1 MVTPP
6 ASGEPASGEPA
17 ASKPA
22 AGALAFGKPAAGAP
36 AADQP
41 APGAT
46 SAFQIAA
53 QTPDPELPL
62 LTVAD
67 LGILRSVDDT
77 SDEVVV
83 TITPTYSGCPA
94 MHEISADI
102 TRRLNRAGFTVVTVK
117 TQLTPP
123 WTTDWITDAGR
134 RKLAEAGIA
143 PPPQAHPP
151 AAPRRSGPVPLTL
164 TPPPPARCPRCG
176 SPDTTLTAQFSAT
189 ACKSLH
195 RCTTCGEPFEAVKPL

>member
-6 ASGEPASGEPA
+6 A
-17 ASKPA
+17 
-22 AGALAFGKPAAGAP
+22 AG
-36 AADQP
+36 QP
-41 APGAT
+41 APSEP
-46 SAFQIAA
+46 SAFQVAA

-151 AAPRRSGPVPLTL
+151 AAPQRSGPVPLTL